1 MRSRV
6 TIREFFGNCQNVH
19 KYAVKVTTSN
29 LNFDL
34 FFGETGEPVPEHILD
49 IEIVRWYLPE
59 YEADLIEIYT

>member
-1 MRSRV
+1 M
-6 TIREFFGNCQNVH
+6 TIRELFSACQNIH

-29 LNFDL
+29 LNFAL
-34 FFGETGEPVPEHILD
+34 FFGEVGEPVPERILD